1 MNGVPNP
8 SPQHHQQQQSNI
20 MVMAHAQMMGSPN
33 MTQSYGLHLSKQQ
46 QMQQLRHHPGMVTTA
61 TPHHQM
67 PIPIVAAVPAPP
79 HQTVPVVPFQ
89 YVPQPTPA
97 GIVPLHQQLQ
107 QNIVIAPT
115 VAAVP
120 TPGPVPVPAAPMMIP
135 VVAQAPTTTT
145 TMGQQHTIIAPQPS
159 TLPNQLVGV
168 PSTAATPT
176 HPKAQTPPP
185 SQSNAPSEVVQ
196 VAPVASTQTQTHSI
210 NTTAPI
216 MMGTVPDPMAVA
228 AAASETVP
236 AVGDVSA
243 ANSSGSDLQSGG
255 IEGAKPQ
262 QESGGNVDANA

>member
-33 MTQSYGLHLSKQQ
+33 MTQSFGLHLSKQQ

-120 TPGPVPVPAAPMMIP
+120 TPGPVPVPTPMMIP

-145 TMGQQHTIIAPQPS
+145 LGQQHTIIAPQPS

-168 PSTAATPT
+168 PSTATTT

-196 VAPVASTQTQTHSI
+196 VAPVASTQTQTRTI
-210 NTTAPI
+210 NTTATI

-262 QESGGNVDANA
+262 QESGGNVDAYA

>member
-8 SPQHHQQQQSNI
+8 SPQHHQQQRSNT
-20 MVMAHAQMMGSPN
+20 MVMAQAHAQMMGSPN
-33 MTQSYGLHLSKQQ
+33 MTQSFGLHLSKQQ

-67 PIPIVAAVPAPP
+67 HIPIVAAVPAPP
-79 HQTVPVVPFQ
+79 HQMVPVISFQ

-97 GIVPLHQQLQ
+97 GIVQ
-107 QNIVIAPT
+107 QNIAIAPT
-115 VAAVP
+115 MAAVP
-120 TPGPVPVPAAPMMIP
+120 TPGPVPVPAPMIP
-135 VVAQAPTTTT
+135 VVAQAPTTT

-168 PSTAATPT
+168 PSTTTTTTTT

-185 SQSNAPSEVVQ
+185 SQLIAPPGAVQ
-196 VAPVASTQTQTHSI
+196 VAPVAPTQTQTQTHTM
-210 NTTAPI
+210 NTTATI
-216 MMGTVPDPMAVA
+216 MTGTVPDPMAVA

-243 ANSSGSDLQSGG
+243 TNSSGNDL
-255 IEGAKPQ
+255 
-262 QESGGNVDANA
+262 